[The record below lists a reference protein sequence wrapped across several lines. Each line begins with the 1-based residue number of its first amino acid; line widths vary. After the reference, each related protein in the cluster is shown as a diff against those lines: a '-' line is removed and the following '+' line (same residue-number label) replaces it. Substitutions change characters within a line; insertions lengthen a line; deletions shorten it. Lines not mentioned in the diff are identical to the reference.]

1 MLQRYHRISP
11 QIKTVEAV
19 EELEPT
25 GPSHRKFLV
34 LLEPM
39 KKFQSVSKK
48 LQCDTI
54 DLADVRLLFDSV
66 VEGYPCMRDQLKP
79 NAKIVHFLVL
89 GRLSSKLS
97 TEVLWRMQRQ
107 RRSRGSRS
115 QDVRVRGRHAK
126 RTTRLKFSS
135 QEQVSA
141 LRWWKCRWHLV

>member
-34 LLEPM
+34 LLEHM

-89 GRLSSKLS
+89 EAAAVKRFEVPRCESKRKAREKDYATQILLAGTS
-97 TEVLWRMQRQ
+97 KCAKMVEVSMA
-107 RRSRGSRS
+107 SRI
-115 QDVRVRGRHAK
+115 
-126 RTTRLKFSS
+126 
-135 QEQVSA
+135 A
-141 LRWWKCRWHLV
+141 LC